1 MQFLYSPLFGQ
12 LYNGVETNFDL
23 TAGKC
28 GIKSATRKLNAC
40 HSHISVIDNDQIQPR
55 DQKQSRIQIG

>member
-1 MQFLYSPLFGQ
+1 MQFLYSPLFEQ
-12 LYNGVETNFDL
+12 LYNGFKTNFAL

-28 GIKSATRKLNAC
+28 GIKSATGKLNAC
-40 HSHISVIDNDQIQPR
+40 HSSLSVFDNDQIQPR